1 MAQTKIS
8 YKENTKYAY
17 ACGRLRVLE
26 TRMLN
31 RNSILRLLEADSA
44 QEVLRMLSEGEYAS
58 ALSGISRPI
67 DFDIGLKVEQQRVYN
82 LIDELSLDP
91 NLTGIFR
98 ARWDF
103 HNLKVILKA
112 SYLKESVSGFNDAFI
127 SLGLIPYEILQLA
140 VEPELDKKT
149 DAVPNYILDAL
160 NEARNQYELT
170 QNPLILSRQ
179 RLIDTIIDN
188 HCYSFMYERAKEFS
202 NKFLCGYF
210 SAIADLN
217 NIRNFI
223 RVKMLNEN
231 IKLLDSILLPYGSI
245 DKKIFIGHFDDTVES
260 FASSLSNTV
269 YSDVVTEG
277 IRKWSEEHS
286 LATFEKLTDN
296 YIINYI
302 KPAKYIIFGIE
313 PLIGYLLAKEHEIKL
328 IRIVMTGK
336 LNDVPTEI
344 INERL
349 RDTYV

>member
-1 MAQTKIS
+1 MAQTNIS

-67 DFDIGLKVEQQRVYN
+67 DFDIGLKVEQKRVYS
-82 LIDELSLDP
+82 LIDELTYDP
-91 NLTGIFR
+91 DLTGIFR

-112 SYLKESVSGFNDAFI
+112 SYLKESGAEFNDAFI
-127 SLGLIPYEILQLA
+127 SLGLIPYEILRLA

-149 DAVPNYILDAL
+149 DAVPKYILNAL

-170 QNPLILSRQ
+170 QNP

-188 HCYSFMYERAKEFS
+188 HCYSFMYEQAKEFS

-210 SAIADLN
+210 KAIADLN

-223 RVKMLNEN
+223 RVKMLNESV
-231 IKLLDSILLPYGSI
+231 KLLDSILLPYGSI
-245 DKKIFIGHFDDTVES
+245 DKKIFIRHFDDTVES
-260 FASSLSNTV
+260 FASSLSNTI

-277 IRKWSEEHS
+277 VRKWSDEHS
-286 LATFEKLTDN
+286 LATIEKLTDN

>member
-1 MAQTKIS
+1 MAQTNIS

-26 TRMLN
+26 TRLLN

-44 QEVLRMLSEGEYAS
+44 QEVLRLLSEGEYAS
-58 ALSGISRPI
+58 ALSGISNPI
-67 DFDIGLKVEQQRVYN
+67 DFDIGLKTEQERVYS
-82 LIDELSLDP
+82 LIDELTHDP
-91 NLTGIFR
+91 DLTGIFR

-112 SYLKESVSGFNDAFI
+112 SYVNESGSGFKDAFI
-127 SLGLIPYEILQLA
+127 NLGLIPHEILQLA
-140 VEPELDKKT
+140 VKPESDVKT
-149 DAVPNYILDAL
+149 DAVPKYILDAL
-160 NEARNQYELT
+160 TSARDQYELT
-170 QNPLILSRQ
+170 QNP

-188 HCYSFMYERAKEFS
+188 HCYSFMYERAEKYS

-210 SAIADLN
+210 KAVVDLN

-231 IKLLDSILLPYGSI
+231 VKSLDSILLPYGSI
-245 DKKIFIGHFDDTVES
+245 DKKMFIGHFDDTVEG
-260 FASSLSNTV
+260 FASSLSNMV
-269 YSDVVTEG
+269 YSDVLTEG
-277 IRKWSEEHS
+277 VRKWSDEHS
-286 LATFEKLTDN
+286 LATFEKLADN
-296 YIINYI
+296 YIMTYI